1 MLGMS
6 QEQLG
11 AALGLTFQ
19 QVQKYERAANRI
31 GASRLWHLT
40 RVLDVPIK
48 FFYDPLDPV
57 RAPAM
62 LGGFAETPAEAFDTD
77 PLRRKEMIELVEA
90 YHAIGDPL
98 VQRRLFELARALAAQ
113 ADGPDQPPAKRARG
127 RPRRQHR
134 T

>member
-1 MLGMS
+1 MAQSRRPGRRKSEAPHRTDILVGSRIKLRRSMLGMS

-40 RVLDVPIK
+40 RVLDVPIT

-62 LGGFAETPAEAFDTD
+62 LGGFAETSAEAFDID
-77 PLRRKEMIELVEA
+77 PLRRKETIEMVEA
-90 YHAIGDPL
+90 YHAIRDP
-98 VQRRLFELARALAAQ
+98 
-113 ADGPDQPPAKRARG
+113 
-127 RPRRQHR
+127 
-134 T
+134 

>member
-77 PLRRKEMIELVEA
+77 PLHRQETVDLVEA
-90 YHAIGDPL
+90 YHAIGDPM

-113 ADGPDQPPAKRARG
+113 ADGPGQPLAKRARG

-134 T
+134 A